1 MKRIEKLKKQ
11 SCLLNT
17 MDNFRRGDKC
27 EAIEARMKKTF
38 GRNHGIDCKI
48 IYEFIKEYGQATAE
62 FKTPSGEI
70 ITLKINNVKFV

>member
-17 MDNFRRGDKC
+17 MDDFKRGDRVM
-27 EAIEARMKKTF
+27 AIEARMKETF
-38 GRNHGIDCKI
+38 GRNHNVNCNELLI
-48 IYEFIKEYGQATAE
+48 FIAEYGQATAE
-62 FKTPSGEI
+62 FKTPGGDV